1 MINNVKGVSV
11 LDRKKI
17 LVRGVNWIGD
27 AVMTLPSFRV
37 LRSEYRDSEIHLMGK
52 RWIAPVF
59 GKDPNIDRFV
69 EYKTEYTGVI
79 GKLSASGDLR
89 KGGYDSAFLFQN
101 AFDAAILAY
110 LSGIPER
117 IGYNRDG
124 RGFLLSRGVP
134 VTAETKRLHH
144 VLYYLNLLKGAGLKT
159 VYRLPWI
166 YLERRERIKAAE
178 VLEGLCRPII
188 VLNPGAT
195 YGSAKRWPE
204 ESYAALSAMIIR
216 RLGGS
221 VVLTGSEA
229 ERGMADKI
237 TGMID
242 QDLTA
247 ADRVMNL
254 AGITSL
260 RDLVAILSQADAVVS
275 NDSGPMHLAYAV
287 GAPLVTI
294 FGSTDPALTGPP
306 SCVRPEDKGFDT
318 EIEFGL
324 KDVVLKTDLEC
335 SPCFERKCPR
345 GDVLCLRQITPE
357 EVFDALSQIIP
368 AKRAVF
374 FDRDGILCHDADYL
388 NRMEDLKVFP
398 DVKTLTKLKD
408 KGFLLIGVSNQSG
421 IARGIVAREFAERVN
436 GIFLER
442 YGFDAFYYCPHHP
455 DDNCACRKPSPGMAL
470 RARSDF
476 NIDLRSSIVVGDK
489 GTDMEL
495 ARNIGAEAILVRTG
509 KDSSSDY
516 ADRVFNNLSEVVG
529 YILEK

>member
-1 MINNVKGVSV
+1 MN
-11 LDRKKI
+11 DRKKI

-27 AVMTLPSFRV
+27 AVMTLPSVRV
-37 LRSEYRDSEIHLMGK
+37 LRSEYRDSEIHLIGK
-52 RWIAPVF
+52 RWVAPVF
-59 GKDPNIDRFV
+59 GRDPNIDRFV
-69 EYKTEYTGVI
+69 EYKTEYSGVI

-89 KGGYDSAFLFQN
+89 KGRYDSAFLFQN

-124 RGFLLSRGVP
+124 RGFLLSRPIP
-134 VTAETKRLHH
+134 VTAETKCFHH
-144 VLYYLNLLKGAGLKT
+144 VLYYLNLLRGAGLKA

-166 YLERRERIKAAE
+166 YLETHERIKAAE
-178 VLEGLCRPII
+178 VLEGLCRPVV

-204 ESYAALSAMIIR
+204 ESYAGLSGMIIR

-229 ERGMADKI
+229 ERGIADKI
-237 TGMID
+237 RGMIN

-254 AGITSL
+254 AGVTSL
-260 RDLVAILSQADAVVS
+260 RDLMSIISQADAVVS
-275 NDSGPMHLAYAV
+275 NDSGPMHLGYAV
-287 GAPLVTI
+287 GTPLVSI

-306 SCVRPEDKGFDT
+306 SCVRPEDNGFDS

-324 KDVVLKTDLEC
+324 SDVVLKTDLEC

-357 EVFDALSQIIP
+357 EVFDALSQIVP
-368 AKRAVF
+368 TKQAVF

-388 NRMEDLKVFP
+388 NSMDDLKVFP
-398 DVKTLTKLKD
+398 DVKMLIKLKD
-408 KGFLLIGVSNQSG
+408 KGFLLVGVSNQSG
-421 IARGIVAREFAERVN
+421 IARGMVEREFAESVN
-436 GIFLER
+436 NIFLER

-455 DDNCACRKPSPGMAL
+455 DDNCACRKPSPGMLL
-470 RARSDF
+470 RARSEL

-495 ARNIGAEAILVRTG
+495 AKSVGAEAILVKTG
-509 KDSSSDY
+509 KDLSSGY
-516 ADRVFNNLSEVVG
+516 ADRVFNNLRDVVG

>member
-1 MINNVKGVSV
+1 MN
-11 LDRKKI
+11 DRKKI

-37 LRSEYRDSEIHLMGK
+37 LRSEYSDSEIHILEK
-52 RWIAPVF
+52 RWVAPVF
-59 GKDPNIDRFV
+59 GRDPNIDRFV
-69 EYKTEYTGVI
+69 EYKPEYSGVI

-89 KGGYDSAFLFQN
+89 KGRYDSAFLFQN

-124 RGFLLSRGVP
+124 RGFLLSRPIP
-134 VTAETKRLHH
+134 VTAEAKRLHH
-144 VLYYLNLLKGAGLKT
+144 VLYYLNLLREAGFKA
-159 VYRLPWI
+159 VYRHPWI
-166 YLERRERIKAAE
+166 YMDTHERIKAAE
-178 VLEGLCRPII
+178 VLEGLSRPIVI
-188 VLNPGAT
+188 LNPGAT

-204 ESYAALSAMIIR
+204 ESYASLSGMIIR
-216 RLGGS
+216 MLGGS
-221 VVLTGSEA
+221 VVLTGSDA
-229 ERGMADKI
+229 ERGIADKI
-237 TGMID
+237 LGMIN
-242 QDLTA
+242 QDLTTA
-247 ADRVMNL
+247 ERIRNL
-254 AGITSL
+254 AGVTSL
-260 RDLVAILSQADAVVS
+260 RALMSILSQADAVVS
-275 NDSGPMHLAYAV
+275 NDSGPMHLSYAV
-287 GAPLVTI
+287 GTPLVSI

-306 SCVRPEDKGFDT
+306 SYVRPGDNGFDT

-324 KDVVLKTDLEC
+324 RDVVLKTDMDC

-345 GDVLCLRQITPE
+345 GDVLCLRRITPE
-357 EVFDALSQIIP
+357 EVFDALSQIVP
-368 AKRAVF
+368 TKRAVF

-388 NRMEDLKVFP
+388 NRMDDLKVFP
-398 DVKTLTKLKD
+398 EVKLLIKLKN
-408 KGFLLIGVSNQSG
+408 KGFLLVGVSNQSG
-421 IARGIVAREFAERVN
+421 IARGIVEREFAESVN
-436 GIFLER
+436 NLFLER

-470 RARSDF
+470 RARSDL

-509 KDSSSDY
+509 KDSNSDY
-516 ADRVFNNLSEVVG
+516 ADRVFNNLNEVVG